1 MFELIQKPWRRLR
14 ARYEKSGLAAFL
26 RWWRDELVDAL
37 PPGWREWLA
46 PDPTVLTIEPAAEG
60 WRVRRLRGGRVEV
73 EDQAA
78 REPDALLLALGRIG
92 PGPDVVPR
100 QVLMLP
106 ASEALR
112 RRIVLPAAAE
122 EHLGQV
128 LSYEMDRHTPFR
140 ADQVYFDY
148 RIQRRDEVARHLA
161 VDLVAIPRAELD
173 GRLAAL
179 PSALD
184 AADIADDG
192 RPAGFNLLPADR
204 RARRIDRR
212 LRLNV
217 ILLLGAIVLAWLVM
231 AQSLALREQA
241 LESLGEE
248 VAAARSEANQSAA
261 LKRQLRDAID
271 GASFLAR
278 RKAEQPVAVD
288 VLVEVTRLVPDD
300 TWLERLSFVG
310 SQVQLQ
316 GQSARADKLIGI
328 LTESKCLANP
338 QFQGIIQPD
347 GATGKERF
355 SLAAELKTGACH
367 GNDAVAAAR

>member
-26 RWWRDELVDAL
+26 RWWRDELVGAL
-37 PPGWREWLA
+37 PPAWREWLA
-46 PDPTVLTIEPAAEG
+46 PVPTVLTIEPEAEG

-73 EDQAA
+73 EDHAE
-78 REPDALLLALGRIG
+78 REPEALALALGRIG
-92 PGPDVVPR
+92 PGAEVVPR
-100 QVLMLP
+100 QVLLLP

-161 VDLVAIPRAELD
+161 VDLLAIPRSELD
-173 GRLAAL
+173 SRLAAL
-179 PSALD
+179 PSTLD

-212 LRLNV
+212 LRLNA
-217 ILLLGAIVLAWLVM
+217 ILALGVVALAWLVM

-241 LESLGEE
+241 LEALGEE
-248 VAAARSEANQSAA
+248 VAMARSEANQSAA

-310 SQVQLQ
+310 TQVQLQ

-367 GNDAVAAAR
+367 GDDPVAAAR

>member
-26 RWWRDELVDAL
+26 RWWRDELVGAL
-37 PPGWREWLA
+37 PPRWREWLL
-46 PDPTVLTIEPAAEG
+46 PDPTVLTIEPEPEG
-60 WRVRRLRGGRVEV
+60 WRVRRLRGGSVEV
-73 EDQAA
+73 EDHAGS
-78 REPDALLLALGRIG
+78 EPDGLALALGRIA
-92 PGPDVVPR
+92 PAADVVPR
-100 QVLMLP
+100 QVLLLP
-106 ASEALR
+106 ASQALR

-140 ADQVYFDY
+140 AAQVYFDF

-161 VDLVAIPRAELD
+161 VDLLAIPRGELD
-173 GRLAAL
+173 SRLAVL
-179 PSALD
+179 PSGLD
-184 AADIADDG
+184 AADVAEDG
-192 RPAGFNLLPADR
+192 HPAGFNLLPADR
-204 RARRIDRR
+204 RARRVDRR
-212 LRLNV
+212 LRLNL
-217 ILLLGAIVLAWLVM
+217 ILLFGAIVLAWLVM

-241 LESLGEE
+241 LEALGEE

-288 VLVEVTRLVPDD
+288 VLAEVTRLVPDD

-310 SQVQLQ
+310 NQVQLQ

-328 LTESKCLANP
+328 LTESKCMANP

-367 GNDAVAAAR
+367 GDDAVTAAR

>member
-1 MFELIQKPWRRLR
+1 MLELIQKPWRRLR

-26 RWWRDELVDAL
+26 RWWRDELAGAL
-37 PPGWREWLA
+37 PPRWREWLA
-46 PDPTVLTIEPAAEG
+46 PDPTLLTIEPEGEG
-60 WRVRRLRGGRVEV
+60 WRLRRLRGGRVEL
-73 EDQAA
+73 EDHAE
-78 REPDALLLALGRIG
+78 REPEAFVRALGRIG
-92 PGPDVVPR
+92 PGADVVPR
-100 QVLMLP
+100 QVLLLP
-106 ASEALR
+106 AGETLR

-140 ADQVYFDY
+140 ADQVYFDF

-161 VDLVAIPRAELD
+161 VDLLAIPRGALD
-173 GRLAAL
+173 GRLSAL
-179 PSALD
+179 PAALD
-184 AADIADDG
+184 AADIAEEG
-192 RPAGFNLLPADR
+192 QPAGFNLLPADR
-204 RARRIDRR
+204 RARRVDRR
-212 LRLNV
+212 LRLNL
-217 ILLLGAIVLAWLVM
+217 ILALGVVVLLWLVM
-231 AQSLALREQA
+231 AQSLVLREQA
-241 LESLGEE
+241 VEALGEE
-248 VAAARSEANQSAA
+248 VAAARGEANQSAA
-261 LKRQLRDAID
+261 LKRQLRDAIE

-288 VLVEVTRLVPDD
+288 VLAEVTRLVPDD

-310 SQVQLQ
+310 NQVQLQ

-328 LTESKCLANP
+328 LTESKCLTNP

>member
-26 RWWRDELVDAL
+26 RWWRDELVGAL
-37 PPGWREWLA
+37 SPRWREWLA
-46 PDPTVLTIEPAAEG
+46 PDPTVLTIEPEAEG
-60 WRVRRLRGGRVEV
+60 WRVRRLRGGRIEA
-73 EDQAA
+73 EDQAG
-78 REPDALLLALGRIG
+78 REPESLALALGRIS

-140 ADQVYFDY
+140 ADQVYFDH

-161 VDLVAIPRAELD
+161 IDLVAIPRAELD

-204 RARRIDRR
+204 RARRVDRR

-217 ILLLGAIVLAWLVM
+217 ILLLGALVLAWLVM

-241 LESLGEE
+241 LEALGEE

-367 GNDAVAAAR
+367 GNDTVAAAR

>member
-26 RWWRDELVDAL
+26 RWWRDELVGAL
-37 PPGWREWLA
+37 PPRWREWLA
-46 PDPTVLTIEPAAEG
+46 PDPTVLTIEPEADG
-60 WRVRRLRGGRVEV
+60 WRVRRLRGGRIEA
-73 EDQAA
+73 EDQAGP
-78 REPDALLLALGRIG
+78 EPESLALALGRIS

-106 ASEALR
+106 AREALR

-122 EHLGQV
+122 EHLAQV

-140 ADQVYFDY
+140 ADQVYFDH
-148 RIQRRDEVARHLA
+148 RIQRRDEVARQLA
-161 VDLVAIPRAELD
+161 IELVAIPRAVLD

-204 RARRIDRR
+204 RARRVDRR
-212 LRLNV
+212 ARLNL
-217 ILLLGAIVLAWLVM
+217 ILAGGALMLLWLVM
-231 AQSLALREQA
+231 TQSLALREQA
-241 LESLGEE
+241 LEALGEE
-248 VAAARSEANQSAA
+248 VAAARSAANQSAA

-278 RKAEQPVAVD
+278 RKAEQPVVVD
-288 VLVEVTRLVPDD
+288 VLVEITRLVPDD

-338 QFQGIIQPD
+338 QFQGSIQPD

-367 GNDAVAAAR
+367 GDDPVAAAR

>member
-1 MFELIQKPWRRLR
+1 
-14 ARYEKSGLAAFL
+14 
-26 RWWRDELVDAL
+26 
-37 PPGWREWLA
+37 
-46 PDPTVLTIEPAAEG
+46 
-60 WRVRRLRGGRVEV
+60 
-73 EDQAA
+73 
-78 REPDALLLALGRIG
+78 
-92 PGPDVVPR
+92 
-100 QVLMLP
+100 MLP
-106 ASEALR
+106 ARDALR

-122 EHLGQV
+122 EHLAQV

-140 ADQVYFDY
+140 ADQVYFDH
-148 RIQRRDEVARHLA
+148 RIQRRDEVARQLA
-161 VDLVAIPRAELD
+161 IELVAIPRAVLD

-204 RARRIDRR
+204 RARRVDRR
-212 LRLNV
+212 ARLNL
-217 ILLLGAIVLAWLVM
+217 ILAGGALMLLWLVM
-231 AQSLALREQA
+231 TQSLALREQA
-241 LESLGEE
+241 LEALGEE
-248 VAAARSEANQSAA
+248 VAAARSAANQSAA

-278 RKAEQPVAVD
+278 RKAEQPVVVD
-288 VLVEVTRLVPDD
+288 VLVEITRLVPDD

-338 QFQGIIQPD
+338 QFQGSIQPD

-367 GNDAVAAAR
+367 GDDPVAAAR